1 MFQQRPSSR
10 AMQHFRQ
17 VGTHSRPLPSSQNY
31 NDGVSSSHARVI
43 VASLCTFG
51 NQNSLAELPPLSSRP
66 RDNFH
71 RRCSSVGAG
80 LSPAPSSRPHK
91 CRAFVN
97 QSAIFPRKH
106 NGRHPMFCQNC
117 GTTNPD
123 SGQFCS
129 KCGSPLTAAA
139 AVRPTTGPG
148 AFPGGSYATP
158 PPFDGNPRTS
168 GKAIASLV
176 CGIFTF
182 FFPASIAAII
192 LGHISLSEIRKSGGR
207 IGGQGIATT
216 GLVLGYLGIV
226 IIPFILIVAAIAIPN
241 LLRARMAAN
250 EASAVGSLRTINV
263 AAVQYAA
270 GYENGFPSSFQVF
283 GYGKTIVGN
292 CNHAGLIDR
301 RLAGGQHSGYIF
313 TYTPQFPNDA
323 SGRWYPR
330 KLPRRAAPQE
340 ALPVT
345 RSPRI
350 PCSPA
355 RRECALS
362 LPIKPESFAFPV

>member
-1 MFQQRPSSR
+1 
-10 AMQHFRQ
+10 
-17 VGTHSRPLPSSQNY
+17 
-31 NDGVSSSHARVI
+31 
-43 VASLCTFG
+43 
-51 NQNSLAELPPLSSRP
+51 
-66 RDNFH
+66 
-71 RRCSSVGAG
+71 
-80 LSPAPSSRPHK
+80 
-91 CRAFVN
+91 
-97 QSAIFPRKH
+97 
-106 NGRHPMFCQNC
+106 MFCQNC

-226 IIPFILIVAAIAIPN
+226 IIPFVLIVAAIAIPN
-241 LLRARMAAN
+241 LLRARIAAN
-250 EASAVGSLRTINV
+250 EASAVGSLRFIET
-263 AAVQYAA
+263 AAISY
-270 GYENGFPSSFQVF
+270 GSEYENGFPSSLEVL
-283 GYGKTIVGN
+283 GGAPGSEAT
-292 CNHAGLIDR
+292 CNHANLIGAP
-301 RLAGGQHSGYIF
+301 LASGRKTGYVF
-313 TYTPQFPNDA
+313 TYTPVFPDNSVAPVISPKAAAKGCTSGGA
-323 SGRWYPR
+323 SGFTVTAVPLQRGTTGAR
-330 KLPRRAAPQE
+330 SFFADQTGVIRASDHGESAT
-340 ALPVT
+340 AD
-345 RSPRI
+345 SP
-350 PCSPA
+350 
-355 RRECALS
+355 
-362 LPIKPESFAFPV
+362 PIR